1 MGCNLAFRIQAKN
14 KTTNTREENEMIIE
28 HVVIENYRGL
38 LHVDVPVSQF
48 SVIIGENDSGKTSFL
63 YALKAFLEKTK
74 MDDKEDWFNH
84 KIADGDVDINIM
96 ITLTFSEAPQE
107 LDSKFVRPDG
117 KVKIRGTFQFA
128 KPPKYHAIVQDDPEI
143 AHEMKK
149 EMDHFASDN
158 VIFVPVDRNINE
170 QFAMK
175 KTAMLGKILRAQMK
189 EAIDQQRQKDAM
201 RDAIKIIEQTMA
213 QSIGN
218 AGDRIGYFMREQLN
232 NDKIKL
238 SFDSLKM
245 EPLDGVQ
252 ISPTL
257 SDGKMENIPLAN
269 RGAGT
274 QNNAILA
281 LFRYIAESDIKKKF
295 IFLLEEP
302 ENSLHPKAQRDLF
315 DVVQQIGEGA
325 QVFVTTHSPVFIDR
339 TEYESNILLT
349 LRNCGGTI
357 ARTFKEVSTSEV
369 RNELGVRVSD
379 VLLKGGGNCALL
391 VEGATEED
399 IMPVFMR
406 AMDVNVLSSGITI
419 VDMKGSDKEKTK
431 TQLKLLECYGIP
443 CVVMLDNDA
452 QECCTELNSLMEK
465 NLIPDL
471 KAVIRLEKGSIED
484 YYPRDIIMQVMR
496 EKYNVTIPKSAV
508 REGSS
513 VKDLRGIFHDN
524 KCGPFVKTRFGRHCA
539 NLMKQEN
546 IEVPKQIRDI
556 IVQVVEIASRS

>member
-1 MGCNLAFRIQAKN
+1 
-14 KTTNTREENEMIIE
+14 MIIE

-84 KIADGDVDINIM
+84 KIADDDDVDINIM
-96 ITLTFSEAPQE
+96 ITLTFSEAPQA

-128 KPPKYHAIVQDDPEI
+128 KLPKYHAIVQDDPEI

-158 VIFVPVDRNINE
+158 VIFVPVNRNINE

-175 KTAMLGKILRAQMK
+175 KTAMLGKILRAKMK
-189 EAIDQQRQKDAM
+189 EAIEQQGQKDAM
-201 RDAIKIIEQTMA
+201 QDAIKIIEQTMA

-218 AGDRIGYFMREQLN
+218 AGNRIGHFMCEQLN
-232 NDKIKL
+232 NDKIIL

-257 SDGKMENIPLAN
+257 SDGKMENISLAN

-281 LFRYIAESDIKKKF
+281 LFRYIAESDIKTKF

-315 DVVQQIGEGA
+315 DVVQQIGEDA

-339 TEYESNILLT
+339 TEYESNILFT
-349 LRNCGGTI
+349 LRNRGGTI
-357 ARTFKEVSTSEV
+357 ARTFKQISSSQV
-369 RNELGVRVSD
+369 RNELGIKVSD
-379 VLLKGGGNCALL
+379 ALLKGGGNCVLL
-391 VEGATEED
+391 TEGETEEKV
-399 IMPVFMR
+399 MPIFIKSMN
-406 AMDVNVLSSGITI
+406 VNPLSLGAAI
-419 VDMKGSDKEKTK
+419 VGMGGSDKIKTT
-431 TQLKLLECYGIP
+431 TQMKLLESYDIP
-443 CVVMLDNDA
+443 CIVMLDRDA
-452 QECCTELNSLMEK
+452 QQCDTELNSLMAK
-465 NLIPDL
+465 GKVPNL
-471 KAVIRLEKGSIED
+471 KAVFRLSDGTIED
-484 YYPRDIIMQVMR
+484 YYPRDIIVQVMR
-496 EKYNVTIPKSAV
+496 DKYGITISESDI
-508 REGSS
+508 REGHSA
-513 VKDLRGIFHDN
+513 KDLGRIFHEK
-524 KCGPFVKTRFGRHCA
+524 KCGDFIKTRFGGYCA
-539 NLMKQEN
+539 NLMRKRGVA
-546 IEVPKQIRDI
+546 VPDEIQNVINK
-556 IVQVVEIASRS
+556 VVEIASQS